1 MYGNVC
7 VLSTDLVCLLEHD
20 GIFEDAESLK
30 HEGHSSKDPLS
41 VKVSNREWM
50 MSSVHRIA
58 RSSNIFCQFRKYSLV
73 TSFILKIVNI

>member
-30 HEGHSSKDPLS
+30 HEGQSSKDPLS
-41 VKVSNREWM
+41 VRVSNTEWNDEQCTQN
-50 MSSVHRIA
+50 S
-58 RSSNIFCQFRKYSLV
+58 
-73 TSFILKIVNI
+73 